1 MILTLPRVILT
12 PKCTV
17 GVLRI
22 DGKHHSLTME
32 DMVRAP
38 GVKVP
43 GKTAIPATTYTVEI
57 THSPRFSKLLG
68 RDVELPLI
76 WNYITDDGRKI
87 ISAGGVTFE
96 GVRFHAL
103 NTAEQ
108 SEGCIGPGRHV
119 LETGTDEFK
128 VTEST
133 AAMADLLRILDG
145 ARKRQEHV
153 SLVITNP

>member
-1 MILTLPRVILT
+1 VKLELLRVILT
-12 PKCTV
+12 PLCSV

-22 DGKHHSLTME
+22 DGKHHSFTME
-32 DMVRAP
+32 DTVRAP

-76 WNYITDDGRKI
+76 WNVEKDGAKYIEHE
-87 ISAGGVTFE
+87 GVRFD

-108 SEGCIGPGRHV
+108 SDGCVGPGRHV
-119 LETGTDEFK
+119 LETGADEFK

-133 AAMADLLRILDG
+133 AAMSDLLRILDG
-145 ARKRQEHV
+145 ARQRQEHV
-153 SLVITNP
+153 GLVITNT